1 MKTLEEIKET
11 LKKQKPFLKDKYH
24 IRDIGIFGSFVK
36 GEQQEKSDLDLLVEF
51 EKPVGFFK
59 FLELEEYLEMR
70 DASQF
75 LMFWGERQP
84 GLFRMGGGDVVE

>member
-75 LMFWGERQP
+75 FWKGRK
-84 GLFRMGGGDVVE
+84 